1 MVLSHVWSVWT
12 PWAKPLVSRPRQN
25 WEVGPRILLAAES
38 LNAKNSGIGRVA
50 RLMAK
55 ALDEL
60 ARERVLTVSAVS
72 LSDRRTGSREWSWVT
87 PCGGRRMAY
96 VLRVQGRA
104 LRADAVFYDSLSMAR
119 AHFMGPARRR
129 TALAWMHGIEVWE
142 DARPTHLA
150 VARRVDVLVTNSNFT
165 RRRAAELHP
174 DLDGARVCWLGT
186 ESDRAPTVGQC
197 ADGLPTVLILSR
209 IDERSYKGHHELIEA
224 WPAVVRRVPEA
235 RLLIAGAGPGLEE
248 IRRLAH
254 ASPAA
259 TNIELTGFV
268 PAEQL
273 PALWARTSVF
283 AMPSRGEGF
292 GLVYIEAMRHGVPV
306 IASRQDAGQEINAD
320 GETGFN
326 VDLEHPAELVEAL
339 VALLGDPQKARTLGA
354 TGRHRWRQHFTWSA
368 FRSRFWTIVVEDA
381 IPRTRVRAR

>member
-1 MVLSHVWSVWT
+1 M
-12 PWAKPLVSRPRQN
+12 PWAGPLVGRPGQN
-25 WEVGPRILLAAES
+25 REVGRRILLAAES
-38 LNAKNSGIGRVA
+38 LDTENSGIGRVA

-72 LSDRRTGSREWSWVT
+72 LSDRRTGSREWPWVT

-104 LRADAVFYDSLSMAR
+104 LRADAVLYDSLSMAR

-129 TALAWMHGIEVWE
+129 TALAWMHGIEAWE
-142 DARPTHLA
+142 AARPTHIA

-165 RRRAAELHP
+165 RRRAAALHP
-174 DLDGARVCWLGT
+174 GLDGARVCWLGT

-197 ADGLPTVLILSR
+197 ADGPPTVLILSR
-209 IDERSYKGHHELIEA
+209 IDERSYKGHRELIEA

-248 IRRLAH
+248 IRRLAQ

-268 PAEQL
+268 PAERL
-273 PALWARTSVF
+273 PTLWARTSVF

-292 GLVYIEAMRHGVPV
+292 GLVYIEAMRHGVSV
-306 IASRQDAGQEINAD
+306 IASRQDAGQEINVD

-339 VALLGDPQKARTLGA
+339 VALLGDPHKARTLGA
-354 TGRHRWRQHFTWSA
+354 AGRHRWRQHFAWGA

-381 IPRTRVRAR
+381 IPRARVRAR